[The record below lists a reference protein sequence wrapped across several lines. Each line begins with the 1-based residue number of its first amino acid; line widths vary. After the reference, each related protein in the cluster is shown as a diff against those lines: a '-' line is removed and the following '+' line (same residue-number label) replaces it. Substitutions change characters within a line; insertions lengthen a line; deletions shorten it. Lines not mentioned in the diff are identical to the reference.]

1 MWIEH
6 CHLCM
11 SLSDLVFLL
20 MPFYSQIS
28 YVKKICFWGKVFKA
42 YRFLLSFKVWKIIIF
57 TEGDKYKYFLPD
69 LWLGMVLDQGYHF
82 QTEDGLSCRLEI
94 SILVQCSKL
103 YLQKI
108 FFWSYAQNVTGE
120 YYSKNY
126 TPLV

>member
-1 MWIEH
+1 VYH
-6 CHLCM
+6 CESSIATFACH
-11 SLSDLVFLL
+11 SDLVFLS

-28 YVKKICFWGKVFKA
+28 YAKKICFWGKVFKA

-94 SILVQCSKL
+94 SILVQCSKWF
-103 YLQKI
+103 LQKY
-108 FFWSYAQNVTGE
+108 FFKLCAKCYMGV
-120 YYSKNY
+120 
-126 TPLV
+126 LF